1 MGTDQNDLIRDLIV
15 DEIRNHSLTA
25 MALLSFLDMKG
36 IIDAHEFLQYQE
48 DYAKSF
54 IKDHYPFLD
63 VEHYKYSCDDE

>member
-1 MGTDQNDLIRDLIV
+1 MDTDQNDLIRDLIV

-25 MALLSFLDMKG
+25 MALVSFLDMKG
-36 IIDAHEFLQYQE
+36 IIDAHE

-63 VEHYKYSCDDE
+63 VEHYKHSCDDE